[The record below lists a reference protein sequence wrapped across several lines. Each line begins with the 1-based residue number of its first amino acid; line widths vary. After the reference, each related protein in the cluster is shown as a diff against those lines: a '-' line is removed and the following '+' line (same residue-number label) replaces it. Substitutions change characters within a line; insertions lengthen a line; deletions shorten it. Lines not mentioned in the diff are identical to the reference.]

1 MTRDGWDPARYER
14 FAAERRQPFRDL
26 LALLEPV
33 PGGRVVDLGCGTGE
47 PTRELHETTRPAE
60 TLGIDSS
67 AKMLEKA
74 RMFEGA
80 GLRFEHGDIA
90 EFSPDRPYDIV
101 FSNAAL
107 HWVPDHER
115 LLARLAAALAPGG
128 QLAFQVPDMKR
139 AVTHVTADEIAGEEP
154 FREALGGESVNPR
167 HVLEPE
173 AYARIL
179 DRLGFSRQTVRLQ
192 IYGLRLSSREDAFA
206 WVEGSLLSAYRAKL
220 PPELYAKFLNLYRE
234 TLLPRLPDEK
244 PFFFP
249 YRRILAWGRRGG
261 L

>member
-154 FREALGGESVNPR
+154 FRGPLGGESPNPR

-179 DRLGFSRQTVRLQ
+179 DRLGFTRQTVRLQ
-192 IYGLRLSSREDAFA
+192 IYGVRLASREEAFD
-206 WVEGSLLSAYRAKL
+206 WVEGSLLSAYRARL
-220 PPELYAKFLNLYRE
+220 TPELYEEFLERYRE
-234 TLLPRLPDEK
+234 RLLPRLPEER
-244 PFFFP
+244 PLFFP
-249 YRRILAWGRRGG
+249 YRRTLAWARRTDA
-261 L
+261 